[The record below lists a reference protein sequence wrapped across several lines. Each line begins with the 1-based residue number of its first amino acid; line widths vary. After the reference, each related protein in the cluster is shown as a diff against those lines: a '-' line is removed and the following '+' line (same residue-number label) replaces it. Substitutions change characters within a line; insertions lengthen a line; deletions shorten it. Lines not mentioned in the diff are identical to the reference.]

1 MAKRITIDP
10 ITRIE
15 GHLRIDVEV
24 DNNAVSNAWASCTM
38 WRGIEKILRGR
49 DPRDAWLFTQRFC
62 GVCTT
67 VHAMA
72 SVRSVEDALK
82 LEIPLNAQ
90 YIRNLILIAHALH
103 DHIVHFYQLSALDW
117 VDVLQIPKAD
127 PAATSKLAES
137 LSPWTRNSRNELKA
151 AQDRVKAVASSGQLG
166 IFANGYWGHPAMQLS
181 PEVNL
186 LAFSHYVQALE
197 YQRKALQVVGIL
209 GSKTPHIQNLT
220 VGGVANAIDLD
231 SQSALGM
238 DQLEMIRTL
247 LAEVVQFVQQVYFV
261 DVCAVAAMYPEW
273 FKIGSGVQNYLAVPD
288 LPLDSRGSAYDLPG
302 GYIRDG
308 NLGGSEGIQDR
319 CRIRFSGKSVT
330 EDVMHAYYQG
340 DKPLHPW
347 EGETEPDVHR
357 MGWRAEI
364 FLGEGSSL
372 QRRTHAGWAA
382 GAGAGRLCAGTSADA
397 QVHRSGDRKD
407 CRDRRRSR
415 HSGCIALHAGTSR
428 GSRDSRLHAGGTGAE
443 ALAVAGRQH
452 LEGRLHG
459 SQPAG
464 VADRMKCE
472 GVGTH
477 EAPRG
482 TLSHWV
488 VIKDEKIK
496 NYQAVVPS
504 TWNASPRDQVGSA
517 WSVRSVA
524 AAHAAGPA
532 RGTARGPADG
542 AFVRSV
548 HGVRMS
554 RVRSVG
560 PKDRRG
566 EDPVRTSAHWRN
578 RQRPA
583 GRRRRGTVRG
593 AAARVAV

>member
-90 YIRNLILIAHALH
+90 FIRNLILIAHALH

-151 AQDRVKAVASSGQLG
+151 AQDRVNAVASSGQLG
-166 IFANGYWGHPAMQLS
+166 IFANGYWGHPAMRLS

-231 SQSALGM
+231 SPSALGM
-238 DQLEMIRTL
+238 AQLEMIRTL
-247 LAEVVQFVQQVYFV
+247 LEQVV
-261 DVCAVAAMYPEW
+261 
-273 FKIGSGVQNYLAVPD
+273 
-288 LPLDSRGSAYDLPG
+288 
-302 GYIRDG
+302 RDG
-308 NLGGSEGIQDR
+308 NLADVKAFKTAADPIFRQ
-319 CRIRFSGKSVT
+319 SVT

-347 EGETEPDVHR
+347 AGETEPAFT
-357 MGWRAEI
+357 GWD
-364 FLGEGSSL
+364 GEQKYSWVKAPRFNGEPMQVGPL
-372 QRRTHAGWAA
+372 
-382 GAGAGRLCAGTSADA
+382 A
-397 QVHRSGDRKD
+397 QVLIGYAQGHHLTRKYTD
-407 CRDRRRSR
+407 LAIEKIAAIGGVRATPA
-415 HSGCIALHAGTSR
+415 ALHSTLGR
-428 GSRDSRLHAGGTGAE
+428 HAARAIRACMLAE
-443 ALAVAGRQH
+443 LAQKH
-452 LEGRLHG
+452 LQLLTDNISKGDYTVHN
-459 SQPAG
+459 QP
-464 VADRMKCE
+464 VMPTHEVE

-504 TWNASPRDQVGSA
+504 TWNASPRD
-517 WSVRSVA
+517 RSGAHGPYEASLLHTPLARPEEPLEVLRTVHSFDPCMACACHAFDPSGRKIGVA
-524 AAHAAGPA
+524 
-532 RGTARGPADG
+532 
-542 AFVRSV
+542 
-548 HGVRMS
+548 
-554 RVRSVG
+554 
-560 PKDRRG
+560 KIL
-566 EDPVRTSAHWRN
+566 
-578 RQRPA
+578 
-583 GRRRRGTVRG
+583 
-593 AAARVAV
+593 